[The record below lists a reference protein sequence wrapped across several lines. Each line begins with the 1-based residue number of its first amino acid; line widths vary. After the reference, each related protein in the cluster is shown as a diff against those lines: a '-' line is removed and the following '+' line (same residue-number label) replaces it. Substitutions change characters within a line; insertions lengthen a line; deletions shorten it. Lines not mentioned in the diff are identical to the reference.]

1 MLMDELTS
9 DLVLC
14 RAHADG
20 WQDAIRL
27 AGGLLERAGAC
38 DPSYTESM
46 IASVEKFGPYMV
58 LEEGIAMPHAQA
70 AGNVSR
76 PAICVVTLADP
87 VPFGHEEFDPVGVLI
102 GICAPDPTA
111 HLASL
116 TELSQMFEDENAV
129 EKLLACK
136 SAEAVLAVMGSFFS
150 A

>member
-14 RAHADG
+14 RAHAGDWRG
-20 WQDAIRL
+20 AVRL
-27 AGGLLERAGAC
+27 AGSLLERAGAC

-46 IASVEKFGPYMV
+46 VASVEKFGPYMV

-70 AGNVSR
+70 AGNVSH
-76 PAICVVTLADP
+76 PAVCVVTLADP

-102 GICAPDPTA
+102 GVCAPDPAA

-116 TELSQMFEDENAV
+116 AELSRMFEDEDAV
-129 EKLLACK
+129 GKLLACE
-136 SAEAVLAVMGSFFS
+136 SAETVLAVMGSLLS